1 LYPVEIHA
9 NNYLPRTDF
18 NQYLSHYHS
27 AKASFFDAA
36 TQQMHHVFF
45 GGISQYQYQNG
56 VLTSDAN
63 VPFVKTISRLSMT
76 QNGQF
81 EESVFPLEMPA
92 LTGSS
97 AKFFLD
103 SAIPNLGNEIIDLSQ
118 ITGDSARIGFIVG
131 GIKSTEANPFTVNNT
146 GVTSAQSTMYEV
158 WLVRSETGKLP
169 ILANENLFSVEVFPN
184 PSNGEMDMKFNC
196 PYKAGVELFI
206 TNTEGKLVMEKYYDK
221 QKTGVKQFRYNDDAP
236 LAKGTYFF
244 NFIFDDKFTRIV
256 QLTIQ

>member
-1 LYPVEIHA
+1 
-9 NNYLPRTDF
+9 
-18 NQYLSHYHS
+18 
-27 AKASFFDAA
+27 
-36 TQQMHHVFF
+36 
-45 GGISQYQYQNG
+45 
-56 VLTSDAN
+56 
-63 VPFVKTISRLSMT
+63 
-76 QNGQF
+76 
-81 EESVFPLEMPA
+81 MPA

-103 SAIPNLGNEIIDLSQ
+103 SAMPDLGNEIIDLSQ

-146 GVTSAQSTMYEV
+146 GVTSAQATMYEV